1 MLPRRIANI
10 EPRRTT
16 AQGVYKE
23 IGYKI
28 MNEFSD
34 LIYPATVR
42 AKMPIDSKKSLLLQA
57 GQIAATTLG
66 LDSAE
71 VTEGLIERERLGST
85 GFGNGVALP
94 HARIEG
100 ISGVRGLF
108 FQLARPID
116 FDAVDSAP
124 IDLAFVMLSPID
136 AGAEHL
142 KALARVS
149 RYLRDDAQLKK
160 LRGAESAEALY
171 SLLLGDMIGPDQ
183 RDAA

>member
-1 MLPRRIANI
+1 MS
-10 EPRRTT
+10 
-16 AQGVYKE
+16 
-23 IGYKI
+23 
-28 MNEFSD
+28 EFSD

-42 AKMPIDSKKSLLLQA
+42 AKLNVDSKKALLVQA
-57 GQIAATTLG
+57 GHIAASALG

-85 GFGNGVALP
+85 GFGSGVALP
-94 HARIEG
+94 HARIAG

-108 FQLARPID
+108 FQLARSID

-124 IDLAFVMLSPID
+124 IDLAFIMLSPVD

-149 RYLRDDAQLKK
+149 RYLRDETQLKR
-160 LRGAESAEALY
+160 LRGAESADALY
-171 SLLLGDMIGPDQ
+171 TLLIGDMEGPGQ

>member
-1 MLPRRIANI
+1 MS
-10 EPRRTT
+10 
-16 AQGVYKE
+16 
-23 IGYKI
+23 
-28 MNEFSD
+28 EFND

-42 AKMPIDSKKSLLLQA
+42 AKMVFETKKSMLVQA
-57 GQIAATTLG
+57 GQIAAATLG
-66 LDSAE
+66 LDASE

-94 HARIEG
+94 HARIDG
-100 ISGVRGLF
+100 ITGVRGLF
-108 FQLARPID
+108 FQLAKPID

-124 IDLAFVMLSPID
+124 IDLAFIMLSPID

-149 RYLRDDAQLKK
+149 RYLRDDTQLRR

-171 SLLLGDMIGPDQ
+171 SMLLGDMIGPSQ

>member
-1 MLPRRIANI
+1 
-10 EPRRTT
+10 
-16 AQGVYKE
+16 
-23 IGYKI
+23 

-34 LIYPATVR
+34 LIYPNTVR
-42 AKMPIDSKKSLLLQA
+42 AKLVVEHKKALLAKA
-57 GQIAATTLG
+57 GQIAATALG
-66 LDSAE
+66 LDADE

-100 ISGVRGLF
+100 LSGVRGLF
-108 FQLARPID
+108 LQLAKPID
-116 FDAVDSAP
+116 FEAADAAP
-124 IDLAFVMLSPID
+124 IDLAFVMLSPVD

-149 RYLRDDAQLKK
+149 RYLRDADHARR
-160 LRGAESAEALY
+160 LRSAESTEALY
-171 SLLLGDMIGPDQ
+171 TLLLGDMIGAPGSPGQ

>member
-1 MLPRRIANI
+1 MQNAVHFHSIRALALNMNANI
-10 EPRRTT
+10 
-16 AQGVYKE
+16 
-23 IGYKI
+23 
-28 MNEFSD
+28 MSEFSD
-34 LIYPATVR
+34 LIYPTTVR
-42 AKMPIDSKKSLLLQA
+42 AKLLVDTKKAVLNQA
-57 GQIAATTLG
+57 GHIAASALG

-85 GFGNGVALP
+85 GFGGGVALP

-100 ISGVRGLF
+100 ISGVRGIFL
-108 FQLARPID
+108 QLSRAID
-116 FDAVDSAP
+116 FDSVDSVP
-124 IDLAFVMLSPID
+124 VDLVFVMLSPID

-149 RYLRDDAQLKK
+149 RYLRDENHLKQ

-171 SLLLGDMIGPDQ
+171 TLLLGDMIGMKQ